1 MRIKESPSLSFY
13 YQHLTIIFLL
23 TVIQTHKTTTKQSV
37 FSTFTILTSTYIL
50 LYDKCNL
57 GHPVGTFEIFLASN
71 TLLLA

>member
-1 MRIKESPSLSFY
+1 MRIKESPFLSFY
-13 YQHLTIIFLL
+13 YPHLTIIFLL

-57 GHPVGTFEIFLASN
+57 GHSVGTFEIFLGNN